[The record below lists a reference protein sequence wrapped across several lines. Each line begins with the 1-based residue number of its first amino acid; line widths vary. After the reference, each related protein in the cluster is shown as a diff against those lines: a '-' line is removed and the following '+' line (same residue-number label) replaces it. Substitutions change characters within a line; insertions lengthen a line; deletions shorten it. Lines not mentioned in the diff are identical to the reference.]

1 MTMNDDREHLETKDY
16 IQLNFTPAR
25 KIRESLPELT
35 LEERRAKWDRM
46 VAQFPQDDAPVAPEA
61 SYKATTLPPSAEV
74 PLSAVDYDVCSRCQ
88 EDVPLTELA
97 SKGKD
102 RKRSWCKACDTERR
116 RKPAPAADPS
126 IMRDFLRGVDERYAA
141 RAERRAQGRSPFE
154 ACSAELKLPVGQAL
168 GWFRD
173 VPVYHDTRAVAHQI
187 ARLCGEDSQVTTTLR
202 SIADAA
208 QMTRLATDRHIE
220 ILVRSGWLEK
230 VSTLKG
236 TTFLLCVG
244 RWTSL
249 SEKVGF

>member
-1 MTMNDDREHLETKDY
+1 MTMNDDRDHLETEDY
-16 IQLNFTPAR
+16 IKLNFTPAR
-25 KIRESLPELT
+25 QIRESLPELT
-35 LEERRAKWDRM
+35 LAERRAKWDRM

-61 SYKATTLPPSAEV
+61 SYKATTLPSANMQV
-74 PLSAVDYDVCSRCQ
+74 SASDYDVCTRCQ
-88 EDVPLTELA
+88 GEVPLTELA
-97 SKGKD
+97 SNGKN
-102 RKRSWCKACDTERR
+102 RKRSWCKACDAERR

-141 RAERRAQGRSPFE
+141 RAERREQGRNPFE

-208 QMTRLATDRHIE
+208 QMTRLATDHHIQ
-220 ILVRSGWLEK
+220 ILVRSGWLKK
-230 VSTLKG
+230 VSTPKG

-249 SEKVGF
+249 SDKVGF